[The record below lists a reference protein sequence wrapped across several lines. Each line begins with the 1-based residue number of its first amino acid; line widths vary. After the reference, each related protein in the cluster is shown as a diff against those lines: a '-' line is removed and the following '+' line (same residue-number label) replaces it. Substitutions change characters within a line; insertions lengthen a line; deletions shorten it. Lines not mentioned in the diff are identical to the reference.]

1 MKSKICRIWQ
11 NELYRIRS
19 VLVFGGM
26 GTAAP
31 AMGTLVNRGGYNPEV
46 RVRGGCAAHTWR
58 AGRGTGQGRGGRR
71 TRRTGAPLRV
81 GKGHHVVPS
90 PPLSNSFLLSSRAHA
105 PARCLCV
112 CFRRAARLRRSLL
125 SPSASPLC
133 TASPFCACIAL
144 CCSSCKWFSRRTT
157 PPLLLDLHVQLL

>member
-1 MKSKICRIWQ
+1 M
-11 NELYRIRS
+11 
-19 VLVFGGM
+19 
-26 GTAAP
+26 
-31 AMGTLVNRGGYNPEV
+31 
-46 RVRGGCAAHTWR
+46 
-58 AGRGTGQGRGGRR
+58 RGGRAA
-71 TRRTGAPLRV
+71 TRGARAEGQDRV
-81 GKGHHVVPS
+81 GEADGHAERALLLGLEGTPCSPS

-157 PPLLLDLHVQLL
+157 PPLLLDVHVQLL

>member
-1 MKSKICRIWQ
+1 MKSRIYRIWQ

-26 GTAAP
+26 GTAAL
-31 AMGTLVNRGGYNPEV
+31 AVGTLVNKGGYNPEV
-46 RVRGGCAAHTWR
+46 RVRGGRAAHTWR
-58 AGRGTGQGRGGRR
+58 AGRGAGQGRGGGR

-81 GKGHHVVPS
+81 GKGHHVVPALHFQTLFCF
-90 PPLSNSFLLSSRAHA
+90 PLGARA

-157 PPLLLDLHVQLL
+157 PPLLLDVHV